1 MIGEVRNILKIYKSR
16 NYYILEGI
24 FNEDDLFMKN
34 DITVGLDYSHNNM
47 LTLEASSYS
56 DFTQFLFT
64 SAYKLG
70 KIEAGF
76 HSLEKIKNYDAIIMS
91 IPKNINLAPKEIIVL
106 EEYVRTGG
114 SLLIIGSR
122 GGEHINR
129 TNINELTRKFGFEF
143 ISDEINDSV
152 NYVNLQKRPLLADFN
167 PHYITENVKKIVLS
181 SSCSLGTIKLTAAE
195 EKNVKVEVLVRGG
208 LNCFRKRF
216 DGKDWIEEDCPKVP
230 LLLTSEYYH
239 GQVVSFGTL
248 SIFSSLGREY
258 GFSAFDNDIIIANI
272 LRWLTLDV
280 AAEGKVITIEIQ
292 RDLFHWA
299 DSLVKKNK
307 WEDFSD
313 VLNVSLKYFK
323 DNYKIVM
330 KELESKQQERY
341 QITPKPKVV
350 VKETEEEKVINL
362 IPKRKVE
369 DLDDIISAIEDIS
382 GEKYERTLTGNDE
395 EEEEESEIIGDLP
408 EDLNTLTVKQLKS
421 FCNKNNINL
430 PPNSRKADI
439 IKIIQYILGND

>member
-1 MIGEVRNILKIYKSR
+1 
-16 NYYILEGI
+16 
-24 FNEDDLFMKN
+24 MKN
-34 DITVGLDYSHNNM
+34 DIFVGLDYSHNNM
-47 LTLEASSYS
+47 LTLEASSYA

-76 HSLEKIKNYDAIIMS
+76 HSLEKVKNYNAIIMS
-91 IPKNINLAPKEIIVL
+91 IPKNINLAPKEIDVL

-114 SLLIIGSR
+114 SLLIVGSQ
-122 GGEHINR
+122 GGEHANR

-143 ISDEINDSV
+143 VTDEIKDSV
-152 NYVNLQKRPLLADFN
+152 NYVNLQKRPLLAKLK

-181 SSCSLGTIKLTAAE
+181 SACSLGTTKLTAKE
-195 EKNVKVEVLVRGG
+195 EKNIKVEVLVRGG
-208 LNCFRKRF
+208 LNCWRRQFN
-216 DGKDWIEEDCPKVP
+216 GNDWIEEDCPKIP
-230 LLLTSEYYH
+230 LLLTSEYYL

-299 DSLVKKNK
+299 DSIVKRKN
-307 WEDFSD
+307 WENFSD

-323 DNYKIVM
+323 DNYKTIM
-330 KELESKQQERY
+330 EELKSKQQDRY
-341 QITPKPKVV
+341 QIKTQPKKV
-350 VKETEEEKVINL
+350 VKEKEEEKVIDL

-369 DLDDIISAIEDIS
+369 DLDDILSAIENIS
-382 GEKYERTLTGNDE
+382 GEKYERTLTGNEEDE
-395 EEEEESEIIGDLP
+395 IQQKEREFIGNLP
-408 EDLNTLTVKQLKS
+408 EDLNTLTVKELKN
-421 FCNKNNINL
+421 FCKKNDINL
-430 PPNSRKADI
+430 PPNSRKKDI
-439 IKIIQYILGND
+439 ISIIMYVLGND

>member
-1 MIGEVRNILKIYKSR
+1 
-16 NYYILEGI
+16 
-24 FNEDDLFMKN
+24 MKN

-47 LTLEASSYS
+47 LTLEASSYA

-76 HSLEKIKNYDAIIMS
+76 HSLEKVKNYNAIIMS
-91 IPKNINLAPKEIIVL
+91 IPKNINLAPKEIAVL

-114 SLLIIGSR
+114 SLLIIGSQ
-122 GGEHINR
+122 GGQHNNR

-143 ISDEINDSV
+143 IADEINDSV
-152 NYVNLQKRPLLADFN
+152 NYINLQKRPLLADFK
-167 PHYITENVKKIVLS
+167 PHYITQNVKKIVLS
-181 SSCSLGTIKLTAAE
+181 SACSLGTIKLTAAQ
-195 EKNVKVEVLVRGG
+195 EKNIKVEVLVRGG
-208 LNCFRKRF
+208 LNCWRRRF
-216 DGKDWIEEDCPKVP
+216 DDKDWIEEDCPKVP
-230 LLLTSEYYH
+230 LLLTSEYYN

-299 DSLVKKNK
+299 DSLLKRKK
-307 WEDFSD
+307 WENFSD
-313 VLNVSLKYFK
+313 VLNVGLKYFK
-323 DNYKIVM
+323 DNYKAIM
-330 KELESKQQERY
+330 KELESKQVERY
-341 QITPKPKVV
+341 QITPGPKKV
-350 VKETEEEKVINL
+350 VKEKEEEKVIDL

-382 GEKYERTLTGNDE
+382 GEKYERTLSGNEEDE
-395 EEEEESEIIGDLP
+395 IQQEEREFIGKLP
-408 EDLNTLTVKQLKS
+408 EDLNTLTVKELKS
-421 FCNKNNINL
+421 FCTKNDINL
-430 PPNSRKADI
+430 PPNSRKKDI
-439 IKIIQYILGND
+439 IKIILYVLGSD

>member
-1 MIGEVRNILKIYKSR
+1 
-16 NYYILEGI
+16 
-24 FNEDDLFMKN
+24 MKN

-47 LTLEASSYS
+47 LTLEASSYT

-76 HSLEKIKNYDAIIMS
+76 HSIEKVKNYNAIVMS
-91 IPKNINLAPKEIIVL
+91 IPKNINLSPKEIEVL

-114 SLLIIGSR
+114 SLLIIGSQ
-122 GGEHINR
+122 GGERSNR

-143 ISDEINDSV
+143 VTDEINDSV
-152 NYVNLQKRPLLADFN
+152 NYVNLQKRPLLANLN

-181 SSCSLGTIKLTAAE
+181 SACSLGKTKLTAKEA
-195 EKNVKVEVLVRGG
+195 KNIKVEVLVRGG
-208 LNCFRKRF
+208 LNCWRRRF

-230 LLLTSEYYH
+230 LLVTSEYYH

-280 AAEGKVITIEIQ
+280 TAEGKVITIEIQ

-299 DSLVKKNK
+299 DSLLKRKK
-307 WEDFSD
+307 WENFSD
-313 VLNVSLKYFK
+313 VLNVGLKYFK
-323 DNYKIVM
+323 DNYKKIM
-330 KELESKQQERY
+330 KELESKQLERY
-341 QITPKPKVV
+341 QIKTHPKKV
-350 VKETEEEKVINL
+350 VKEKEEEKVIDL
-362 IPKRKVE
+362 IPKRKKE
-369 DLDDIISAIEDIS
+369 DIDDIISAIEDIT
-382 GEKYERTLTGNDE
+382 GEKYERSISGDGE
-395 EEEEESEIIGDLP
+395 EDLLPKGSELVGELP
-408 EDLNTLTVKQLKS
+408 EDLNTLTVKELKTY
-421 FCNKNNINL
+421 CNKNNINL
-430 PPNSRKADI
+430 PSNARKADI
-439 IKIIQYILGND
+439 IKIIQYVLGND

>member
-1 MIGEVRNILKIYKSR
+1 
-16 NYYILEGI
+16 
-24 FNEDDLFMKN
+24 MKN

-47 LTLEASSYS
+47 LTLEASSYT

-76 HSLEKIKNYDAIIMS
+76 HSIEKVKNYNAIVMS
-91 IPKNINLAPKEIIVL
+91 IPKNINLSPKEIEVL

-114 SLLIIGSR
+114 SLLIIGSQ
-122 GGEHINR
+122 GGERSNR

-143 ISDEINDSV
+143 VTDEINDSV
-152 NYVNLQKRPLLADFN
+152 NYVNLQKRPLLANLN

-181 SSCSLGTIKLTAAE
+181 SACSLGTTKLTAKEA
-195 EKNVKVEVLVRGG
+195 KNIKVEVLVRGG
-208 LNCFRKRF
+208 LNCWRRRF

-230 LLLTSEYYH
+230 LLVTSEYYH

-280 AAEGKVITIEIQ
+280 TAEGKVITIEIQ

-299 DSLVKKNK
+299 DSLLKRKK
-307 WEDFSD
+307 WENFSD
-313 VLNVSLKYFK
+313 VLNVGLKYFK
-323 DNYKIVM
+323 DNYKKIM
-330 KELESKQQERY
+330 KELESKQLERY
-341 QITPKPKVV
+341 QIKTHPKKV
-350 VKETEEEKVINL
+350 VKEKEEEKVIDL
-362 IPKRKVE
+362 IPKRKKE
-369 DLDDIISAIEDIS
+369 DIDDIISAIEDIT
-382 GEKYERTLTGNDE
+382 GEKYERSISGDGE
-395 EEEEESEIIGDLP
+395 EDLLPKGSELVGELP
-408 EDLNTLTVKQLKS
+408 EDLNTLTVKELKTY
-421 FCNKNNINL
+421 CNKNNINL
-430 PPNSRKADI
+430 PSNARKADI
-439 IKIIQYILGND
+439 IKIIQYVLGND

>member
-1 MIGEVRNILKIYKSR
+1 
-16 NYYILEGI
+16 
-24 FNEDDLFMKN
+24 MKN

-47 LTLEASSYS
+47 LTLEASSYT

-76 HSLEKIKNYDAIIMS
+76 QSLEKVKNYSAIVMS
-91 IPKNINLAPKEIIVL
+91 IPKNINLSPKEIEVL

-114 SLLIIGSR
+114 SLLIVGSQ
-122 GGEHINR
+122 GGERTNR

-143 ISDEINDSV
+143 IADEINDSV
-152 NYVNLQKRPLLADFN
+152 NYVNLQKRPLLANFK

-181 SSCSLGTIKLTAAE
+181 SACSIGTIHLTAKE
-195 EKNVKVEVLVRGG
+195 EKNIKVEVLVRGG
-208 LNCFRKRF
+208 LNCWRKRF
-216 DGKDWIEEDCPKVP
+216 DGKDWVDEDCPKVP
-230 LLLTSEYYH
+230 LLVTSEYYH
-239 GQVVSFGTL
+239 GQVASFGTL

-299 DSLVKKNK
+299 DSLVKRKK
-307 WEDFSD
+307 WENFSD

-323 DNYKIVM
+323 DNYKTIM
-330 KELESKQQERY
+330 KELENKQQDRY
-341 QITPKPKVV
+341 QRTPTLKKV
-350 VKETEEEKVINL
+350 VKEKEEEKVIDL
-362 IPKRKVE
+362 IPKRKEE
-369 DLDDIISAIEDIS
+369 DLDDILSAIEHIS
-382 GEKYERTLTGNDE
+382 GEKYERTISGDE
-395 EEEEESEIIGDLP
+395 KEDILP
-408 EDLNTLTVKQLKS
+408 KENELPGDLNTLTVKELKA
-421 FCNKNNINL
+421 FCNENNINL
-430 PPNSRKADI
+430 PAKALKKDI
-439 IKIIQYILGND
+439 IKIILYVLGHD

>member
-1 MIGEVRNILKIYKSR
+1 
-16 NYYILEGI
+16 
-24 FNEDDLFMKN
+24 MKN
-34 DITVGLDYSHNNM
+34 DISVGLDYSHNGM
-47 LTLEASSYS
+47 LSLEASSYT

-76 HSLEKIKNYDAIIMS
+76 HSLEKVKNYNAIVMS
-91 IPKNINLAPKEIIVL
+91 IPKNINLAPKEIEVL

-114 SLLIIGSR
+114 SLLIIGSQ
-122 GGEHINR
+122 GGEYINR

-143 ISDEINDSV
+143 ITDEINDSV
-152 NYVNLQKRPLLADFN
+152 NYVNLQKRPLLADFT
-167 PHYITENVKKIVLS
+167 PHYITQNLKKIVLS
-181 SSCSLGTIKLTAAE
+181 SACSLGTLKIPKK

-208 LNCFRKRF
+208 LNCWRKRF

-230 LLLTSEYYH
+230 LLLTSEYYN

-280 AAEGKVITIEIQ
+280 TAEGKVITIEIQ

-299 DSLVKKNK
+299 DSIVKRKK
-307 WEDFSD
+307 WENFSD

-323 DNYKIVM
+323 DNYKTII

-341 QITPKPKVV
+341 QIKTQPKKVV
-350 VKETEEEKVINL
+350 KKEEEEKVIDL
-362 IPKRKVE
+362 IPKRKKE
-369 DLDDIISAIEDIS
+369 DIEAIISAIEEIT
-382 GEKYERTLTGNDE
+382 GEKYERSISGDE
-395 EEEEESEIIGDLP
+395 EADFLYKESELVGELP
-408 EDLNTLTVKQLKS
+408 EDLNTLTVKELKS
-421 FCNKNNINL
+421 FCSKNTINL
-430 PPNSRKADI
+430 PVKARKADI
-439 IKIIQYILGND
+439 IKIIQYVLGND